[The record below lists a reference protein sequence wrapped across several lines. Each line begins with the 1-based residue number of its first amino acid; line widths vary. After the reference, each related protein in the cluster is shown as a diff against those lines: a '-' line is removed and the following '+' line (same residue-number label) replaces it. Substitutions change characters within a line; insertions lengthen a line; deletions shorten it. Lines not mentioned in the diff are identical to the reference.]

1 MRLIFLVFRF
11 IKIFNNKNLLLYI
24 ITKILNFLLSK
35 IVKLYIMELI
45 KLTKIN
51 NLITIKKSLNPYYI

>member
-24 ITKILNFLLSK
+24 ITKILNFLF
-35 IVKLYIMELI
+35 I
-45 KLTKIN
+45 KNSQIIYNGIN
-51 NLITIKKSLNPYYI
+51 